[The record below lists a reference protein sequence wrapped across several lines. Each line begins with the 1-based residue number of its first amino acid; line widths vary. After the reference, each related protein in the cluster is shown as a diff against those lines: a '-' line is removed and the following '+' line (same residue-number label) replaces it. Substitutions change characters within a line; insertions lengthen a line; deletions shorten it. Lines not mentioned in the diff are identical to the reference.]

1 MYEISVELIQDE
13 KISYHAV
20 FEFNAMQHNPGT
32 T

>member
-1 MYEISVELIQDE
+1 MYEISVKLIRDE

-20 FEFNAMQHNPGT
+20 FELYAMQHNPGT